1 MSIAV
6 KSGLPSLGSTEGAVI
21 TKDDISVT
29 EETSPSASAGED
41 LPRGKSAYEIAKEN
55 GFNGTETEWLASLK
69 GEPGAAGASGKD
81 GENGKTPYVGDNG
94 NWYIGAD
101 DTGKPSRGA
110 KGEKGEKGDTG
121 AQGIQGEKGDT
132 GAQGPQGAA
141 GADGKT
147 PYVGDNGNWFVG
159 SDDTGKPS
167 RGEKGEPG
175 SPGAK
180 GDKGDPGATP
190 NLTIGSVTT
199 LDAGQNATASM
210 GGTAES
216 PVLNLGIP
224 RGAKGEPGEGGG
236 GTYYVELDG
245 NFPNYT
251 LSETT
256 PLADIAAAYN
266 DGKTM
271 FCRCSMGSF
280 TATLPLFVPIA
291 ELNTW
296 IFSGSG
302 GAAVI
307 SFPAQYFTIIVSAQG
322 VTAENKRLVRTDAIV
337 SSVSASSTHD
347 DVPSAK
353 CVYDELQE
361 RSLKQATSD
370 TLGGVK
376 ADPATAYDTQPVRID
391 DSGKLVTAAGG
402 ADISLGLTSAAVGQ
416 IIKVKAIDASGKPTA
431 WEAADMPS
439 GGGWELI
446 TDITLTE
453 DGGGASNLDVTRND
467 KGEEFEYRQCMVCLS
482 GKVINGW
489 PKGAYEYIYLYENND
504 ATGINAAVSLTR
516 LAAGEGGTEY
526 KTTVEMS
533 IFGNLMRLIA
543 CGGSSDTSSLIIR
556 NDTSIDTFRSIKL
569 SCHGN
574 NQWTSVPLAAGGRVV
589 IYGRK

>member
-55 GFNGTETEWLASLK
+55 GFNGTEAEWLASLK

-110 KGEKGEKGDTG
+110 KGDKGEKGEKGDTG

-175 SPGAK
+175 SPGARGEPGSPGAK

-199 LDAGQNATASM
+199 LEAGQNATASM

-236 GTYYVELDG
+236 GT
-245 NFPNYT
+245 
-251 LSETT
+251 
-256 PLADIAAAYN
+256 
-266 DGKTM
+266 
-271 FCRCSMGSF
+271 
-280 TATLPLFVPIA
+280 
-291 ELNTW
+291 
-296 IFSGSG
+296 
-302 GAAVI
+302 
-307 SFPAQYFTIIVSAQG
+307 
-322 VTAENKRLVRTDAIV
+322 
-337 SSVSASSTHD
+337 
-347 DVPSAK
+347 
-353 CVYDELQE
+353 
-361 RSLKQATSD
+361 
-370 TLGGVK
+370 
-376 ADPATAYDTQPVRID
+376 
-391 DSGKLVTAAGG
+391 
-402 ADISLGLTSAAVGQ
+402 DISLGLTSASVGQ
-416 IIKVKAIDASGKPTA
+416 TIKVKAIDASGKPTA

-439 GGGWELI
+439 GGGGAYYRSWSKVWTLVVAE
-446 TDITLTE
+446 DIAGFE
-453 DGGGASNLDVTRND
+453 ASNINLD
-467 KGEEFEYRQCMVCLS
+467 
-482 GKVINGW
+482 GKSEIMIVFISDSTASRTMTNGRIYINGVDAGKMLFNTLPLRKDSHSFVIIGRADEGIEYTTMQATAEYQTYPW
-489 PKGAYEYIYLYENND
+489 QGEVKVVHRMVSGVNKDIQWIAGSTIKITQSSATLGKGVTIEIY
-504 ATGINAAVSLTR
+504 VR
-516 LAAGEGGTEY
+516 
-526 KTTVEMS
+526 
-533 IFGNLMRLIA
+533 
-543 CGGSSDTSSLIIR
+543 
-556 NDTSIDTFRSIKL
+556 
-569 SCHGN
+569 
-574 NQWTSVPLAAGGRVV
+574 
-589 IYGRK
+589 